1 MRSERL
7 QFAGQNG
14 QPLAARL
21 DLPDD
26 PPLGTALF
34 AHCFTCGKDVVAAS
48 RIAAGLAARGIAT
61 LRFDFT
67 GLGSSDGDFENT
79 NFSSNL
85 QDLIAAADHLREL
98 GMAPGLLV
106 GHSLGGAA
114 VLAATASIPEAR
126 AVAVI
131 ATPFDPAH
139 LLHLL
144 TAQLPEIEARGEA
157 VVSLGGRPFT
167 IRRQFID
174 DLREHHQ
181 EAAIARLGKALLVLH
196 SPIDAI
202 VGIDNARQ
210 IFDGARHPKSFIALP
225 GADHLLSNR
234 TDADYAAAVLA
245 AWSSRFIGATA
256 AAVAPAPAQDADVV
270 VEETGAGQ
278 WQQLVSAG
286 SHRFFGDEPVEEGG
300 LGSGPN
306 PYDLLLAALGTC
318 TSMTLRM
325 FADQKGWPLTQV
337 RVALSH
343 HKIHAEDCADCETRE
358 GKIDEITR
366 DISLRGELDAAQ
378 RARLLEMADKCPVH
392 RTLHGEVKVR
402 TKETPPA
409 PGAGEIPPPGV

>member
-14 QPLAARL
+14 QTLAARL

-48 RIAAGLAARGIAT
+48 RISAGLAARGIAT

-85 QDLIAAADHLREL
+85 QDLIAAADHLRGR

-114 VLAATASIPEAR
+114 VLAAAASIPEAR

-131 ATPFDPAH
+131 GAPFDPGDVV
-139 LLHLL
+139 HLL

-167 IRRQFID
+167 IKRQFID

-181 EAAIARLGKALLVLH
+181 AAAIAHLGKALLVLH
-196 SPIDAI
+196 SPIDAF

-210 IFDGARHPKSFIALP
+210 IFDAAHHPKSFIALP
-225 GADHLLSNR
+225 GADHLLRNR
-234 TDADYAAAVLA
+234 ADADYAAAVLA
-245 AWSSRFIGATA
+245 AWSSRYIGAA
-256 AAVAPAPAQDADVV
+256 APTSAPDAGVV
-270 VEETGAGQ
+270 VEETGAGR

-286 SHRFFGDEPVEEGG
+286 SHRFFADEPVEEGG

-325 FADQKGWPLTQV
+325 FAEQKGWTLAKV

-343 HKIHAEDCADCETRE
+343 HKIHAQDCADCETRE

-366 DISLRGELDAAQ
+366 DISLRGELDALQ

-392 RTLHGEVKVR
+392 RTLHSEVKVR
-402 TKETPPA
+402 TKETSPA
-409 PGAGEIPPPGV
+409 GAGEVETRERRG